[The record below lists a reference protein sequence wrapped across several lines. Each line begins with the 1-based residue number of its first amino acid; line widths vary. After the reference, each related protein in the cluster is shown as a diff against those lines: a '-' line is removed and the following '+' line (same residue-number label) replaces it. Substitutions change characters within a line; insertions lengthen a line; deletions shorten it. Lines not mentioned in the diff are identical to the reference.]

1 MKINSISALLLP
13 FATCSAF
20 TPSKNAFPFRSHPT
34 SVSHSDRVTFLH
46 YANNHDC
53 ISPQATIKFEM
64 EQRPTTDR
72 IGSTNAHSSKNNYVH
87 GKKSPRTKFEASWNE
102 RYQQLKE
109 FNRIHGHSDVPY
121 SYPDK
126 TLTRW
131 VTNQRQNRKL
141 RRSSMTKERIAKLD
155 AIGFTWETRSTW
167 DNRFQQ
173 LQDYYNKYGDC
184 NVPNREEYQDL
195 RKFIFAQ
202 RHQFKLRQLNGTG
215 SMTDE
220 RLKALESIHFDFT
233 PHKEIVDQKE
243 WDEAYNELK
252 FFYEEHD
259 HSIVPKKNRS
269 LWRWTEMQREEY
281 QKWHYGNDSSLT
293 EDRIEHLNSLKF
305 FWNSDDAEWMNH
317 FIELEEFKSQHGHV
331 EVESIDNLELK
342 SWLQEQL
349 EYHAQGQ
356 LKKNRYNVLVSLG
369 VNFCTRNTTS
379 NTSLS
384 WDELFEQLKEF
395 KAKYGHCCVPQHYK
409 DNPSLGLFVKN
420 QRRQRR
426 LLELGEKS
434 SMTTDRKEKLDSL
447 GFAWS
452 AAEDEQTLKELSIQN
467 LIKKTQERRRAV
479 TRSQRVVEEDVK
491 LLMESYKRKSL
502 WGM

>member
-1 MKINSISALLLP
+1 
-13 FATCSAF
+13 
-20 TPSKNAFPFRSHPT
+20 
-34 SVSHSDRVTFLH
+34 
-46 YANNHDC
+46 
-53 ISPQATIKFEM
+53 
-64 EQRPTTDR
+64 
-72 IGSTNAHSSKNNYVH
+72 
-87 GKKSPRTKFEASWNE
+87 
-102 RYQQLKE
+102 
-109 FNRIHGHSDVPY
+109 
-121 SYPDK
+121 
-126 TLTRW
+126 
-131 VTNQRQNRKL
+131 
-141 RRSSMTKERIAKLD
+141 MTKERIAKLD